1 MHDFACTINVLD
13 NRVFKTKIE
22 ELKTVISLE
31 NIAGNISCEDV
42 TEMTSPFRL
51 DTITM

>member
-1 MHDFACTINVLD
+1 MPDFACTNNVLD
-13 NRVFKTKIE
+13 DRVFKAKIK

-31 NIAGNISCEDV
+31 NIAGNISYEDV